1 MMGIKRCPK
10 CGNERLLARKITG
23 VQVESLDNG
32 EFKINA
38 EGPKYQ
44 LEIVGCAKCKAEFNE
59 SELVEMVQC
68 KKCGKYVNSEDLNNN
83 GECDICQA
91 LSQRPELAEMSK
103 EDILRMML
111 KLERNTLNVSP
122 ASTPIVNTQ
131 EVTPTQVS
139 SVAEEKMKAAQ
150 AAINNTSNNFS
161 KEIIKETEQELKIE
175 QEQLTQIQQAMNP
188 PVENIETEEAGK
200 PRRGRKPRKKTETSE
215 EEIAEV
221 QEVSEEQVEQ
231 SANEIAEF
239 QEAPFPEQDNEMKQ
253 MFEEPVPQEQT
264 VPPVPNQS
272 SSPFQMFDEEQSF

>member
-1 MMGIKRCPK
+1 MGIKRCPK
-10 CGNERLLARKITG
+10 CGNEKLLARKITG

-68 KKCGKYVNSEDLNNN
+68 KKCGKYVDSEDLDNN

-111 KLERNTLNVSP
+111 KLERSTLNVSP
-122 ASTPIVNTQ
+122 ASTSIINTQ
-131 EVTPTQVS
+131 EATPAQVS

-150 AAINNTSNNFS
+150 VAINNASNDFS

-175 QEQLTQIQQAMNP
+175 QEQLTQAQQVMNP
-188 PVENIETEEAGK
+188 PVENIEAEEVEK

-215 EEIAEV
+215 EEITEV
-221 QEVSEEQVEQ
+221 QEISEEQIEQ

-239 QEAPFPEQDNEMKQ
+239 QEAPFPEQDNDMKQ
-253 MFEEPVPQEQT
+253 MFEEPVSQEQT